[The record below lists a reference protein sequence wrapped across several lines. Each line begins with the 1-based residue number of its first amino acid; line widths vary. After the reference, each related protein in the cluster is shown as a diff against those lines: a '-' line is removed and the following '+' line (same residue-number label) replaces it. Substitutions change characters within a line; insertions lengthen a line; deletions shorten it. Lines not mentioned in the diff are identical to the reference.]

1 MSQIATDFVK
11 KAFDQLDAQLQQFGS
26 CSMYNDE
33 GAGHVDVMP
42 LAAELEGMSSED
54 ATEVFRL
61 LVARE
66 DGMGKEMAE
75 SIMDNLDEDLDWFC
89 DAYDIM
95 DGLSTAND

>member
-1 MSQIATDFVK
+1 MNQTATDFVK
-11 KAFDQLDAQLQQFGS
+11 KAFEQLDAQLKQFGS
-26 CSMYNDE
+26 CSLYNDE

-42 LAAELEGMSSED
+42 LVAELEEMSSDD

-75 SIMDNLDEDLDWFC
+75 SIMENLDEELDWFC
-89 DAYDIM
+89 DAYDII
-95 DGLSTAND
+95 DGLPTAND